1 MNSKIARETTKKLLL
16 YNIPI
21 LLLYVFFKTVF
32 VLGERLIVN
41 MHSYVFGAVGLIS
54 IVLFA
59 LGIAAVTI
67 SLYKVFI
74 EDLLSGKSYKYFS
87 LPYKKSEIIFA
98 KAIPAI
104 IIESIMAIL
113 LFYTEL
119 IEHPIDTLFLKD
131 GNVVVFYKED
141 VAKCAIEVSLRFISF
156 LMLGIMIGMLILLA
170 VVISRSFDLSKSGR
184 NLVLAVIIEV
194 LANAALYTVISNIE
208 VEMDKKYLSAIQA
221 IPELAVKEICSPK
234 DLYPSIGLIAYWYEI
249 LSVIV
254 LVIVIIEIVC
264 PIIIT
269 KKLADKRFNVL

>member
-1 MNSKIARETTKKLLL
+1 MNGKIARETTKKLLL

-21 LLLYVFFKTVF
+21 LLLYMVFKTVF
-32 VLGERLIVN
+32 ILGERLIVK

-98 KAIPAI
+98 KAVPAI

-113 LFYTEL
+113 LFDTDF
-119 IEHPIDTLFLKD
+119 IEHPIETLFWKE
-131 GNVVVFYKED
+131 GNVVVFYKEE
-141 VAKCAIEVSLRFISF
+141 VAQCVIDVSLRFIAF
-156 LMLGIMIGMLILLA
+156 LLFGIMIGMLILLA

-184 NLVLAVIIEV
+184 NFVLAVIIEV

-208 VEMDKKYLSAIQA
+208 NEMDNKWRSAIQA
-221 IPELAVKEICSPK
+221 IPELAAKEIYTSK
-234 DLYPSIGLIAYWYEI
+234 ELYSSIGLIAYWSEI
-249 LSVIV
+249 ISVIV